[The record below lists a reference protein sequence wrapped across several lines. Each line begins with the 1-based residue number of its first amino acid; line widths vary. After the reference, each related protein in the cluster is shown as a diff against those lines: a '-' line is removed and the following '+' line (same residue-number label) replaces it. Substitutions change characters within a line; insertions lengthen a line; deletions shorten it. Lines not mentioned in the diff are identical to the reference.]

1 MLKSPPAPGTVSAAG
16 GGGRCCYYS
25 FLSFPN
31 VSDHMQYT
39 FHTDMRTITVAE
51 WATNQNKQTETSA
64 HLQRVL
70 KGLRSL
76 QEQLSQ
82 ALSFMATFEY
92 LVQC

>member
-16 GGGRCCYYS
+16 WGGRCCYYN

-70 KGLRSL
+70 KGSRSL